1 MKDKIAFFFSLL
13 EKLVLPISSAII
25 GLKLVGCFN
34 FIQKFGLVNDSDK
47 AFDICTTIYF
57 TILDGLLLLIVEKVR
72 ETYFAPQAIIAMLSK
87 PGEMVNH
94 DTFPDIVLQ
103 DETPKEVLL
112 TINIDATKSVCRG
125 LKLTIEGI
133 NFATMQL
140 PEVNNFAGVDAM
152 GNFVVELERL
162 FGNQEQAKTSQT
174 FRILFLRE
182 PVAGICQSEL
192 RPIMNREPLRISY
205 KSNKIMV
212 RTEG

>member
-1 MKDKIAFFFSLL
+1 M
-13 EKLVLPISSAII
+13 
-25 GLKLVGCFN
+25 GCFN

-72 ETYFAPQAIIAMLSK
+72 ETYFAPQAIIAILSK

-182 PVAGICQSEL
+182 PVAGFVKAS
-192 RPIMNREPLRISY
+192 
-205 KSNKIMV
+205 
-212 RTEG
+212 